1 MPKKDSYVKAEANGA
16 LIANNATIS
25 GNLNAEAGKVGCF
38 DIYET
43 GLYSDFIE
51 LNKDSLVLTGGKFT
65 LSNSNTGNSNTGES
79 ISLDTTSKS
88 NPAIIFSGNG
98 SIVDQTGS
106 VGLRFEAGESENQIK
121 YKAILYATGTDGWG
135 GNNYITITTK
145 AEEKDAEGNGTGVW
159 NTLAL
164 KKDRTFTIYH
174 KGYDMGDKIRQLT
187 ITLKAGEYTKTVE
200 FGGYW
205 TFYGAS
211 WTSNGKFEKNKE
223 IAGSST
229 FTQTEVVSASLYA
242 LSNILPQPAGTI
254 SGTISVY
261 YNTSY
266 GSPVNDY
273 EYGGTKEISGTNY
286 YAWSG
291 NHSATGHPNVY
302 YTLTEPKYINKST
315 TLYYM
320 KNETLQNNSD
330 NKSSMYVKSKSITT
344 SSGCSLGLST
354 AKWSAVHATTL
365 YGTVNN
371 SDSDLRLKQ
380 NINYDISKYDN
391 LFDSLKPA
399 SYQFKSDLNQK
410 THLGFIAQ
418 EVEQSLFDNNLTRK
432 DFAGV
437 TIYGEGFDEKTD
449 TILNLDKT
457 TYALGYNELHALEV
471 RQIQLLKARVQELE
485 AKIEQLI
492 KNKE

>member
-1 MPKKDSYVKAEANGA
+1 
-16 LIANNATIS
+16 
-25 GNLNAEAGKVGCF
+25 
-38 DIYET
+38 
-43 GLYSDFIE
+43 
-51 LNKDSLVLTGGKFT
+51 
-65 LSNSNTGNSNTGES
+65 
-79 ISLDTTSKS
+79 
-88 NPAIIFSGNG
+88 
-98 SIVDQTGS
+98 
-106 VGLRFEAGESENQIK
+106 
-121 YKAILYATGTDGWG
+121 
-135 GNNYITITTK
+135 
-145 AEEKDAEGNGTGVW
+145 
-159 NTLAL
+159 
-164 KKDRTFTIYH
+164 
-174 KGYDMGDKIRQLT
+174 MGDKIRQLT

-205 TFYGAS
+205 AFYGAS
-211 WTSNGKFEKNKE
+211 WTSDGDFKKNEEVNG
-223 IAGSST
+223 ST
-229 FTQTEVVSASLYA
+229 FTQTEVVPASLYA
-242 LSNILPQPAGTI
+242 LSSILPQSTSTA

-261 YNTSY
+261 YSTSY
-266 GSPVNDY
+266 GPPVNDY
-273 EYGGTKEISGTNY
+273 EYEGTQVIDGNTY
-286 YAWSG
+286 YKWSG
-291 NHSATGHPNVY
+291 NHGNTGHPTVY
-302 YTLTEPKYINKST
+302 YTLDTPATIKKRASSGSSSELHST

-320 KNETLQNNSD
+320 NSNGTLSNNSS
-330 NKSSMYVKSKSITT
+330 NTSTMYISSANIIITT
-344 SSGCSLGLST
+344 GCSLGSET
-354 AKWSAVHATTL
+354 TKWDAVYATTL

-371 SDSDLRLKQ
+371 STSDLRLKQ

-418 EVEQSLFDNNLTRK
+418 EIEQSLFNNNLTRK

-485 AKIEQLI
+485 TKIEQLI